1 MKGKNSAD
9 EEEQKSRT
17 LDSVNELQVITTIFI
32 QKKLRML
39 MLTSNKNIF

>member
-9 EEEQKSRT
+9 EEEQRSRT

-32 QKKLRML
+32 QKKKEKK
-39 MLTSNKNIF
+39 TKDVNANF

>member
-1 MKGKNSAD
+1 MQEKRKERRKGKNSAD

-32 QKKLRML
+32 QKK
-39 MLTSNKNIF
+39 KN

>member
-9 EEEQKSRT
+9 EEEQRSRT

-32 QKKLRML
+32 YKKKE
-39 MLTSNKNIF
+39 N